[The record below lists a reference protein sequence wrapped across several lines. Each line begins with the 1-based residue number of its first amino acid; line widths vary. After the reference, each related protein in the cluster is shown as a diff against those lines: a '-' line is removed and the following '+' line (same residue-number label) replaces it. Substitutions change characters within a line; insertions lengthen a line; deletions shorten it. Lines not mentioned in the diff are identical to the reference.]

1 MNYLYF
7 YKGTAASNAGVA
19 YPVSSLRCVE
29 QTADA
34 VIELHFTPLGVTA
47 VASGAVA
54 DTNRQND
61 SVILTVTS
69 GKEKEVM
76 EDIAK
81 AVNESVV
88 FSRGFVN
95 MADDE
100 NGLYVSSHI
109 IDIAAESTTSH
120 PADGTG
126 EIRFAY

>member
-7 YKGTAASNAGVA
+7 YKGTAASDAGVA

-29 QTADA
+29 QTGDGT
-34 VIELHFTPLGVTA
+34 IEMHFTPLEVTDV
-47 VASGAVA
+47 VAGAPA
-54 DTNRQND
+54 DSNRQND

-88 FSRGFVN
+88 FSSGFVN
-95 MADDE
+95 IADDE
-100 NGLYVSSHI
+100 NGLYVSSNI
-109 IDIAAESTTSH
+109 IDIAAESTASH